1 MLQFIQAAISEG
13 NNRATIG
20 ADQMIV
26 VLLGPDYI
34 ATAAISGVYGT
45 NKSKLGKNLQGAV
58 DGDQSNA
65 GVLLMHPFVYL
76 SRSKMLLAMGKD
88 I

>member
-1 MLQFIQAAISEG
+1 MLQVIQFAVSESK
-13 NNRATIG
+13 NRATIG
-20 ADQMIV
+20 ADQMIMM
-26 VLLGPDYI
+26 LLGPNYI

-45 NKSKLGKNLQGAV
+45 DKFKLGKYIQGAI

-65 GVLLMHPFVYL
+65 GVLLMNPVIHL
-76 SRSKMLLAMGKD
+76 SRSEMLLAMGKD

>member
-1 MLQFIQAAISEG
+1 
-13 NNRATIG
+13 
-20 ADQMIV
+20 MIM
-26 VLLGPDYI
+26 VLLGPNYI

-45 NKSKLGKNLQGAV
+45 DKFKLGKYIQGAI

-65 GVLLMHPFVYL
+65 GVLLMHPLIHL

-88 I
+88 V